1 MLIKNIQGS
10 EVAGPTSLHS
20 SCLIIIET
28 LSFLTPPVIF
38 TSFSLVVLVSP
49 KLRPLMSHFLAFNT
63 VKCLQ

>member
-1 MLIKNIQGS
+1 MLIKNSRGS

-28 LSFLTPPVIF
+28 LSFLTRPVIF
-38 TSFSLVVLVSP
+38 TSFSLVMLVSS
-49 KLRPLMSHFLAFNT
+49 KLSYFLAFNT